1 MADDVIINVRLD
13 GAKEEL
19 SKLNALQEGINAL
32 ADQKSKLT
40 KAEKDLRKEISENG
54 VIRKGQTKAIGENG
68 VATKKQQATLNDLA
82 EQQVQ
87 NNRLLKENK
96 QEYVANEKVLVKN
109 AKTTKLA
116 AGSIAQMRLEVSE
129 GQQAWVKMSKA
140 ERNNE
145 KIGGALQKRTFALNK
160 ELQGLEKNVGINGR
174 SVGDYGQAVQGVL
187 PIMGGFGAQIQAVI
201 GNLGGIKESI
211 AKFSTAQK
219 GLLTSTKATNG
230 GLKAFKIAL
239 ISTGIGAIVFA
250 LGTLIAAFL
259 STQRGVDALSSVM
272 RPLQEIMNSILG
284 VVQNL
289 ATSGLDKL
297 KKAFADPKQAVL
309 DLGKAIKDNLITRI
323 LAVPKLIKA
332 AAGAYINSFKLIG
345 LGIKKVLADVPLIG
359 KFIDKEQLEKDLTAA
374 KQAVTSSFVDL
385 KDAAIELSIGV
396 DAEKVKEAG
405 EEAAKFFSE
414 AAARGAELDRLQKAI
429 EQSAITLNREREKG
443 NRIFQEQKEIVQN
456 TLLSDQERLAAAAKA
471 KNVLAEITKLEV
483 DQLNRQINLATKK
496 TEANDTDRAA
506 QQELQDLIAD
516 RERTEA
522 NAITKRIEI
531 GNQANG
537 IVKTRIALEKKAVE
551 DEAKAQEKLAKDKNK
566 DDIKAIDAKIASLEL
581 GRQLELATIDETNAE
596 KFKKEAELLD
606 KINALRLEKTKKG
619 AEEEAEQKTEGISDE
634 IERETEKSK
643 IIAEALA
650 IQEVE
655 NMVATAELKKE
666 QQNVIDAELLEAE
679 KVKEDNKTAI
689 KNAAIAAG
697 EQFAKEIFKNQ
708 NRRIDEGLARDIDA
722 LNLKREAGEV
732 SEEEFNKKRLE
743 LDKKAFAERK
753 RLAQVQNVIDFAVAT
768 GKVIAQT
775 GVFAPA
781 ALIPLGIQA
790 AAQAVIIGSQKF
802 AQGGV
807 IHGAS
812 HSQGGVPVNVG
823 GSGMIEAEGG
833 EAIINK
839 RSTAKH
845 MGLLSAI
852 NQDGGGVALAARG
865 MVTPNVSTLSRF
877 GNGGVATAAAA
888 QGQSIDIGA
897 LQDAIIES
905 QSAIVVQ
912 NVASET
918 TSVANRVQQIEDSA
932 SY

>member
-1 MADDVIINVRLD
+1 MADNNIILKVALD
-13 GAKEEL
+13 GAQKEIDNLNKLQKEIKVLSDEKKRL
-19 SKLNALQEGINAL
+19 SKN
-32 ADQKSKLT
+32 
-40 KAEKDLRKEISENG
+40 EKDLTAAINKSGAATSEQNE
-54 VIRKGQTKAIGENG
+54 QL
-68 VATKKQQATLNDLA
+68 KKIQA
-82 EQQVQ
+82 QQVQ
-87 NNRLLKENK
+87 NTTSLKLNKTAYRENEAQVIRNTKAQQGNTGSLRQMQAQLAKDQFAFDRL
-96 QEYVANEKVLVKN
+96 
-109 AKTTKLA
+109 
-116 AGSIAQMRLEVSE
+116 
-129 GQQAWVKMSKA
+129 SKS
-140 ERNNE
+140 ERNN
-145 KIGGALQKRTFALNK
+145 INVGGKLQKSIDKQSRALK
-160 ELQGLEKNVGINGR
+160 GLEKSTGRTQRNVGN
-174 SVGDYGQAVQGVL
+174 YGEAMNDVL
-187 PIMGGFGAQIQAVI
+187 PIMGGFGGQIMTVQRS
-201 GNLGGIKESI
+201 LGAMKGALGKVS
-211 AKFSTAQK
+211 AGQK
-219 GLLTSTKATNG
+219 GMLASTKATNG
-230 GLKAFKIAL
+230 GLKAFRIAL
-239 ISTGIGAIVFA
+239 ISTGIGAIVVA
-250 LGTLIAAFL
+250 LGALIGAFL
-259 STQRGVDALSSVM
+259 STQRGVDALTSVM

-414 AAARGAELDRLQKAI
+414 AAARGAELDRLQKDIEVNAI
-429 EQSAITLNREREKG
+429 NLNRELKKG
-443 NRIFQEQKEIVQN
+443 ERIYEEQKKIAEDTNLVG
-456 TLLSDQERLAAAAKA
+456 EEGAKKRLAAAAA
-471 KNVLAEITKLEV
+471 AQAQLNKNVKLQTDQINRELKLAEL
-483 DQLNRQINLATKK
+483 K
-496 TEANDTDRAA
+496 TEANDTDRED
-506 QQELQDLIAD
+506 QKEIQDLIAQKEEVEAKALKKGLLL
-516 RERTEA
+516 RNKANSIAQKAEKERIK
-522 NAITKRIEI
+522 AIDDTAK
-531 GNQANG
+531 A
-537 IVKTRIALEKKAVE
+537 EKKAI
-551 DEAKAQEKLAKDKNK
+551 KDKNK
-566 DDIKAIDAKIASLEL
+566 DDIKAIDAKIAALEL

-596 KFKKEAELLD
+596 KFKKEAELL
-606 KINALRLEKTKKG
+606 
-619 AEEEAEQKTEGISDE
+619 TEGISDE

-666 QQNVIDAELLEAE
+666 QQNVIDAELLEVE

-697 EQFAKEIFKNQ
+697 EQFAQEIFKNQ

-812 HSQGGVPVNVG
+812 HAQGGVPVNVG

-833 EAIINK
+833 EAII
-839 RSTAKH
+839 
-845 MGLLSAI
+845 
-852 NQDGGGVALAARG
+852 
-865 MVTPNVSTLSRF
+865 
-877 GNGGVATAAAA
+877 
-888 QGQSIDIGA
+888 
-897 LQDAIIES
+897 
-905 QSAIVVQ
+905 
-912 NVASET
+912 
-918 TSVANRVQQIEDSA
+918 
-932 SY
+932 

>member
-1 MADDVIINVRLD
+1 MADNNIILKVALD
-13 GAKEEL
+13 GAQKEIDNLNKLQKEIKVLSDEKKRL
-19 SKLNALQEGINAL
+19 SKN
-32 ADQKSKLT
+32 
-40 KAEKDLRKEISENG
+40 EKDLTAAINKSGAATSEQNE
-54 VIRKGQTKAIGENG
+54 QL
-68 VATKKQQATLNDLA
+68 KKIQA
-82 EQQVQ
+82 QQVQ
-87 NNRLLKENK
+87 NTTSLKLNKTAYRENEAQVIRNTKAQQGNTGSLRQMQAQLAKDQFAFDRL
-96 QEYVANEKVLVKN
+96 
-109 AKTTKLA
+109 
-116 AGSIAQMRLEVSE
+116 
-129 GQQAWVKMSKA
+129 SKS
-140 ERNNE
+140 ERNN
-145 KIGGALQKRTFALNK
+145 INVGGKLQKSIDKQSRALK
-160 ELQGLEKNVGINGR
+160 GLEKSTGRTQRNVGN
-174 SVGDYGQAVQGVL
+174 YGEAMNDVL
-187 PIMGGFGAQIQAVI
+187 PIMGGFGGQIMTVQRS
-201 GNLGGIKESI
+201 LGAMKGALGKVS
-211 AKFSTAQK
+211 AGQK
-219 GLLTSTKATNG
+219 GMLASTKATNG
-230 GLKAFKIAL
+230 GLKAFRIAL
-239 ISTGIGAIVFA
+239 ISTGIGAIVVA
-250 LGTLIAAFL
+250 LGALIGAFL
-259 STQRGVDALSSVM
+259 STQRGVDALTSVM

-414 AAARGAELDRLQKAI
+414 AAARGAELDRLQKDIEVNAI
-429 EQSAITLNREREKG
+429 NLNRESKKG
-443 NRIFQEQKEIVQN
+443 ERIYEEQKKIAEDTNLVG
-456 TLLSDQERLAAAAKA
+456 EEGAKKRLAAAAA
-471 KNVLAEITKLEV
+471 AQAQLNKNVKLQTDQINRELKLAEL
-483 DQLNRQINLATKK
+483 K
-496 TEANDTDRAA
+496 TEANDTDRED
-506 QQELQDLIAD
+506 QKEIQDLIAQKEEVEAKALKKGLLL
-516 RERTEA
+516 RNKANSIAQKAEKERIK
-522 NAITKRIEI
+522 AIDDTAK
-531 GNQANG
+531 A
-537 IVKTRIALEKKAVE
+537 EKKAI
-551 DEAKAQEKLAKDKNK
+551 KDKNK
-566 DDIKAIDAKIASLEL
+566 DDIKAIDAKIAALEL

-666 QQNVIDAELLEAE
+666 QQNVIDAELLEVE

-697 EQFAKEIFKNQ
+697 EQFAQEIFKNQ

-812 HSQGGVPVNVG
+812 HAQGGVPVNVG

-905 QSAIVVQ
+905 QNAIVVQ

-932 SY
+932 SF